1 MLYVTTQG
9 DSLIST
15 FRVNLDSGQLTDHS
29 TGIATGTLPVA
40 AVFAP
45 SGNVIFV
52 LNGDCSG
59 GSDVCNSIS
68 AYNVDSDGS
77 IAAAGTTPVNGINPT
92 SMAFNSDGSLLF
104 VACPGS
110 DTISV
115 FTVSGTSLTEQ
126 TGVGFPF
133 PVLSHPTA
141 IAVPSNAS
149 FLYVTNSLNA
159 TVSAYSFDTNGAL
172 TPIFNPPANEFAV
185 GTNPAGLVITPK
197 GTFLYVADFTSN
209 DVFGF
214 EICSVVSTGCL
225 TADGSLVPVQ
235 GTPTPVGLGPMSMAI
250 DPLGQFLYVANFN
263 SHQISGFL
271 IASGTGTLSTMNTP
285 TIATGTNPSWV
296 AVHPSGKFAYVAN
309 NGAATVSEFTING
322 TSGVL
327 GVIGTPVTVSN
338 QPSAIVLR

>member
-1 MLYVTTQG
+1 MPTKLVAGIGFIVLIAFSILLLACGGGSSSKGMLYVTTQG

-77 IAAAGTTPVNGINPT
+77 VSAAGTTPVNGINPT

-115 FTVSGTSLTEQ
+115 FTVSGTTLTEQ
-126 TGVGFPF
+126 TGVGFP
-133 PVLSHPTA
+133 
-141 IAVPSNAS
+141 
-149 FLYVTNSLNA
+149 
-159 TVSAYSFDTNGAL
+159 
-172 TPIFNPPANEFAV
+172 
-185 GTNPAGLVITPK
+185 
-197 GTFLYVADFTSN
+197 
-209 DVFGF
+209 
-214 EICSVVSTGCL
+214 
-225 TADGSLVPVQ
+225 
-235 GTPTPVGLGPMSMAI
+235 
-250 DPLGQFLYVANFN
+250 
-263 SHQISGFL
+263 
-271 IASGTGTLSTMNTP
+271 
-285 TIATGTNPSWV
+285 
-296 AVHPSGKFAYVAN
+296 
-309 NGAATVSEFTING
+309 
-322 TSGVL
+322 
-327 GVIGTPVTVSN
+327 
-338 QPSAIVLR
+338 